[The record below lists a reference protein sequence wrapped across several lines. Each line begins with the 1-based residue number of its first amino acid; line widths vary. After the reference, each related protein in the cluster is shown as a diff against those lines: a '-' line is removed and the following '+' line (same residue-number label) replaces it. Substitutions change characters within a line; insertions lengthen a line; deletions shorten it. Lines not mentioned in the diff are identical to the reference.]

1 MDPNQLEVLKEFI
14 PQSSVELLLNPL
26 AQGVGYTISGIYY
39 AIFGK
44 LIKYGAAKKA
54 ETDALINKVS
64 EKYSK
69 IPEEDRTDANKGLI
83 YKAFENSRY
92 SLSSEE
98 LRELFANLIANSA
111 DSKYSKEVVPYFST
125 VLKSLS
131 VNDALFLKRF
141 KSKQSIAMV
150 KIRFT
155 DSKSPRNFTDYKQ
168 DYILNKNNNSKKET
182 IKTYSK
188 EIDTLES
195 LGIVKRKYGQ
205 INNSE
210 KQDIQK
216 ILQHINDKHLEK
228 KLSGRFTLELN
239 SDKPQEIFLTQHPY
253 DTVRPI
259 PGSLVLTD
267 LGKSFISMVI

>member
-1 MDPNQLEVLKEFI
+1 MDPNQIEVLKEFI

-83 YKAFENSRY
+83 YKAFEDSRY

-111 DSKYSKEVVPYFST
+111 DSKYSKEVAPYFST

-131 VNDALFLKRF
+131 VNGALFLKRF

-150 KIRFT
+150 KITFT

-195 LGIVKRKYGQ
+195 LGIVKRKYEQ

-216 ILQHINDKHLEK
+216 IIQHINDKHLEK
-228 KLSGRFTLELN
+228 KLAGRFTLELN

-267 LGKSFISMVI
+267 LGKSFIDMVL

>member
-1 MDPNQLEVLKEFI
+1 MDPNQIEVLKEFI

-26 AQGVGYTISGIYY
+26 AQDVGYTISGIYY

-54 ETDALINKVS
+54 ETDALINRVS

-69 IPEEDRTDANKGLI
+69 IPEDHRTDANKGLI
-83 YKAFENSRY
+83 YKAFEDSRY

-111 DSKYSKEVVPYFST
+111 DSNYSKEVAPYFST

-150 KIRFT
+150 KITFT

-228 KLSGRFTLELN
+228 KLTGRFTLELN
-239 SDKPQEIFLTQHPY
+239 SDKPQEVFLTQHPY

-259 PGSLVLTD
+259 PGSLILTD
-267 LGKSFISMVI
+267 LGKSFINMVL